1 VLKLKENTTSNGFTG
16 DTYVVKSGDTLYG
29 IARKYNLSVDELKK
43 LNNLSSNNLSVG
55 QVLKLSGSTTPS
67 DTNYYIVKSGDSL
80 YQIANQYNTTVDELK
95 RLNNLSSNL
104 LSIGQRL
111 ILPSTTSNYR
121 IYTVKKGDT
130 LYSIARDND
139 TTVSALQSLNN
150 LATSNLSVGQRLL
163 IP

>member
-1 VLKLKENTTSNGFTG
+1 M
-16 DTYVVKSGDTLYG
+16 
-29 IARKYNLSVDELKK
+29 
-43 LNNLSSNNLSVG
+43 
-55 QVLKLSGSTTPS
+55 
-67 DTNYYIVKSGDSL
+67 

-150 LATSNLSVGQRLL
+150 LVTSNLSVGQRLL